1 MLRAEGFS
9 TSLDRIHSIARNID
23 SQTLS
28 LQYFETLQKL
38 GEGSSTEIVLP
49 MEFTQLL
56 SPFIEAI
63 ERGNGGFATR
73 AKPRRKRIA
82 IDEKGDN
89 API

>member
-9 TSLDRIHSIARNID
+9 MYLDKINTSARNID

-38 GEGSSTEIVLP
+38 GEGSSTKIIFPV
-49 MEFTQLL
+49 EFTKLL
-56 SPFIEAI
+56 NPFVEAI
-63 ERGNGGFATR
+63 EKGNAASGS
-73 AKPRRKRIA
+73 KPRRKRTA